1 MEIDVGLE
9 TYHRKRDFKK
19 TPEPKGRIASRERS
33 RFVVQEHHASRLHFD
48 FRLEIGGVLKSWS
61 APKGPTLDPRLKR
74 LAVMTEDHPVEYLKF
89 EGRIPEGQYGA
100 GEQLI
105 WDAGDY
111 ELKNG
116 KDPLGQLKEGK
127 LSFELRGDKLRG
139 GFNLIRMKG
148 RDDQWLLI
156 KSDDEFAQPGWTLEL
171 RSGERLEETGKG
183 RKKKREGRA
192 HRPVKKLRAKA
203 KPASRPVAASRVF
216 KSKELSGD
224 VDLKVG
230 KKIVS
235 LTSLDK
241 VYWPEDDYTKGDL
254 LRYYHE
260 IAKYILPYLKDRP
273 LILKRYPNG
282 IDKPFFHQHDVDEVP
297 DYARVVTL
305 DVEEGHTVDYLV
317 CDNLATLLYVTNLG
331 AIERHPWNSRA
342 RNLGHPDWVVFD
354 LDPDEGVEFAAV
366 CEVAMRLKDVIGR
379 AGLKCFA
386 KTSGSRGIHVY
397 APLKPVHGYEEV
409 ADFAEQV
416 ASIVA
421 SEYPDLA
428 TVERSLKKRP
438 PGSVYVDHFQNAR
451 GKSVVAPYSAR
462 PRPGAT
468 VSAPLDWA
476 EVKRGKIIPQD
487 FTIENVRKR
496 VERKGDLFKPVLKL
510 RQRLGASEL

>member
-1 MEIDVGLE
+1 MGLE
-9 TYHRKRDFKK
+9 TYHSKRDFKK
-19 TPEPKGRIASRERS
+19 TPEPEGRIARREKR

-48 FRLEIGGVLKSWS
+48 FRLEMGGVLKSWS
-61 APKGPTLDPRLKR
+61 APKGPTLDSRVKR

-89 EGRIPEGQYGA
+89 EGLIPEGQYGA

-111 ELKNG
+111 EPKNG
-116 KDPLGQLKEGK
+116 EDPLRQLKEGK

-171 RSGERLEETGKG
+171 RSGERIEETARA

-192 HRPVKKLRAKA
+192 RRPAPKTRAKT
-203 KPASRPVAASRVF
+203 KRESRPVAASRVF
-216 KSKELSGD
+216 KAKRLSGE

-230 KKIVS
+230 KEVVA

-241 VYWPEDDYTKGDL
+241 VYWPEDGYTKGDL
-254 LRYYHE
+254 VRYYYE

-282 IDKPFFHQHDVDEVP
+282 INKPSFHQHDVDYAP
-297 DYARVVTL
+297 DYARTVAL
-305 DVEEGHTVDYLV
+305 DVEVGHTVDYLI

-342 RNLGHPDWVVFD
+342 RDLDRPDWVVFD
-354 LDPDEGVEFAAV
+354 LDPGEGVEFAAL
-366 CEVAMRLKDVIGR
+366 CEVAMSLKEVLGR
-379 AGLKCFA
+379 AGVECFA
-386 KTSGSRGIHVY
+386 KTSGSRGIHIY

-409 ADFAEQV
+409 ADFAERV

-421 SEYPDLA
+421 SERPDLA

-438 PGSVYVDHFQNAR
+438 RGGVYVDHFQNAR
-451 GKSVVAPYSAR
+451 GKSVVSPYSAR
-462 PRPGAT
+462 PRPGAP

-476 EVKRGKIIPQD
+476 EVRRGKITPQD
-487 FTIENVRKR
+487 FTIENMRKR

-510 RQRLGASEL
+510 RQQLRAGAL